1 MAIMTGFL
9 YSLDALPSADCT
21 MNIKNDAASPYE
33 PRYEPSATRRL
44 ACVSA
49 LLLLLGFAPVQAAD
63 VAPAAQ
69 SSQDTASLDSTEQ
82 RVKPCTA
89 CHGNEGRAT
98 REGYFPRIAGK
109 PAGYLF
115 NQLLNFREG
124 RRHFPMMT
132 YMAQLQTD
140 AYLRE
145 LADYFGALR
154 VPYTPPHPP
163 KATAAI
169 LERGRQLVTE
179 GDETLRVP
187 ACNSCHGRRLL
198 GVAPAVPGLVGVSQ
212 DYLTAQLG
220 AWREGVRAAAAPD
233 CMGEL
238 VRRMRKDD
246 LNAATTWLASQAVP
260 EPADP
265 DTSFEN
271 PPMLQ
276 CGSIQQGSRTP

>member
-1 MAIMTGFL
+1 MAIMTAFA
-9 YSLDALPSADCT
+9 YALDAFPRPDCT
-21 MNIKNDAASPYE
+21 MNMKNDAAPPNEGRNE
-33 PRYEPSATRRL
+33 PPAVRSL
-44 ACVSA
+44 AWGA
-49 LLLLLGFAPVQAAD
+49 LLLLFGFAPIHAAD
-63 VAPAAQ
+63 VAPTAH
-69 SSQDTASLDSTEQ
+69 SSPETTPRDSIEQ

-115 NQLLNFREG
+115 NQLLNFRAG

-140 AYLRE
+140 AYLHE

-154 VPYTPPHPP
+154 VPYAPPHPP
-163 KATAAI
+163 NAPAAV

-179 GDETLRVP
+179 GDPTLAIP
-187 ACNSCHGRRLL
+187 ACNSCHGKRLL
-198 GVAPAVPGLVGVSQ
+198 GVAPAVPGLLGVSQ

-220 AWREGVRAAAAPD
+220 SWREGIRAAAAPD
-233 CMGEL
+233 CMGQL
-238 VRRMRKDD
+238 VKRMRTDD
-246 LNAATTWLASQAVP
+246 LNAATTWLASQVVP

-265 DTSFEN
+265 ETSFESR
-271 PPMLQ
+271 PPLE
-276 CGSIQQGSRTP
+276 CGSIRQGSHSP